1 MLEPRT
7 TKHPW
12 TRGSRS
18 LAAAHDQA
26 HAESN
31 RPALRLP
38 LRAVP
43 ICPLAPTEAY
53 ITSVSFPLIRFRDV
67 NPLREKSKE
76 RTKNDLRSVS
86 SVCWSHSGSD
96 SAPRCP
102 AALGR
107 SRECNSWLKT
117 VFYTTF
123 PKQNLL
129 SWQCCTDTRWFGNS
143 CKAFTKDKA
152 KTNN

>member
-1 MLEPRT
+1 MRNVFYLITPEMLEPRT

-86 SVCWSHSGSD
+86 SVC
-96 SAPRCP
+96 
-102 AALGR
+102 
-107 SRECNSWLKT
+107 
-117 VFYTTF
+117 
-123 PKQNLL
+123 
-129 SWQCCTDTRWFGNS
+129 
-143 CKAFTKDKA
+143 
-152 KTNN
+152 